1 MKNFMA
7 AVIGIC
13 LLNPVFAQKP
23 DRASLAILKQKE
35 DSLKPYSWKMI
46 TGINTSD
53 RFVADSSFTRG
64 FVRALT
70 TRNSFYYPF
79 DSLQTVSKIYAP
91 DSSFRIFTWQLMVNE
106 NLFRQHGAIQM
117 RTEDGS
123 LKLFPLIDRSDNT
136 ENVSDTISDISDG
149 LVRYIINSSKKKSGN
164 LTYYTLLGFDEN
176 NIRSTKKVVDV
187 LSFEN
192 GKPRFGAKIF
202 NIPNNKPVP
211 DAPARYFMEF
221 KKDANPRMVYDP
233 ELDMIVMEHLVSE
246 SNEPNKKWTLIP
258 DGDYEGLQ
266 WKNGRWVYVEKLFSQ
281 VTPEGKAPVPAPMN
295 ESKIVVPPGY

>member
-1 MKNFMA
+1 MKKIVA
-7 AVIGIC
+7 AFIGIC
-13 LLNPVFAQKP
+13 LSGSLSAQKI
-23 DRASLAILKQKE
+23 DRASFAILKLKE
-35 DSLKPYSWKMI
+35 DSLTPVSWKMI

-53 RFVADSSFTRG
+53 RFLADSSFTRG

-70 TRNSFYYPF
+70 TKNSFYYPF
-79 DSLQTVSKIYAP
+79 DSLQTVSKIYAK

-117 RTEDGS
+117 RTDDGS

-136 ENVSDTISDISDG
+136 LNPTDTITDNLGWIG
-149 LVRYIINSSKKKSGN
+149 AIYYKLIEKKAGN

-176 NIRSTKKVVDV
+176 NIRSTKKVVDI

-202 NIPNNKPVP
+202 SIPNNKPVP
-211 DAPARYFMEF
+211 AAPARYFMEF

-258 DGDYEGLQ
+258 DGDYEGMQ
-266 WKNGRWVYVEKLFSQ
+266 WKNGKWVYVEKLFNQ
-281 VTPEGKAPVPAPMN
+281 VTPDGQAPVPTPLN
-295 ESKIVVPPGY
+295 ESKIVVPQGY

>member
-1 MKNFMA
+1 MKKIMA
-7 AVIGIC
+7 AAIGIC
-13 LLNPVFAQKP
+13 LISSISAQKI
-23 DRASLAILKQKE
+23 DRASLALLKQKE
-35 DSLKPYSWKMI
+35 DSLTPTSWKMI

-53 RFVADSSFTRG
+53 RFLADSSFTRG

-70 TRNSFYYPF
+70 TKNSFYYPF
-79 DSLQTVSKIYAP
+79 DSLQTVSKLYAK

-117 RTEDGS
+117 RTDDGS

-136 ENVSDTISDISDG
+136 LNPTDTITDNLGWIG
-149 LVRYIINSSKKKSGN
+149 AIYYKLIEKKSGDR
-164 LTYYTLLGFDEN
+164 TYYTLLGFDEN
-176 NIRSTKKVVDV
+176 NIRSTKKIIDV

-192 GKPRFGAKIF
+192 GKPRFGAQIF
-202 NIPNNKPVP
+202 SIPNNKTVP
-211 DAPARYFMEF
+211 SSTARYFMEF

-233 ELDMIVMEHLVSE
+233 ELDMIVMEHLISE

-266 WKNGRWVYVEKLFSQ
+266 WKNGKWVYIEKLFNQ
-281 VTPEGKAPVPAPMN
+281 MTPDGQAPVPTPLN
-295 ESKIVVPPGY
+295 ESKIVVPQGY